1 MLSSIRRVCNSLQTQ
16 CLVCFYCLL
25 ELKKEPEDHSWEM
38 GLGVLSGIC
47 SQGGGTGCCPTKQLR
62 VGYAL

>member
-1 MLSSIRRVCNSLQTQ
+1 MVSSIRRVCNTLQAQ

-38 GLGVLSGIC
+38 GIC
-47 SQGGGTGCCPTKQLR
+47 PRGGGTGCCPTKQLR
-62 VGYAL
+62 VGYAP